1 METLKTIF
9 IIILVL
15 LLIRLITRKLIEFP
29 AWRGKLLADSSGLPN
44 LLPEKHFWQ
53 IIKDA
58 KANSG
63 SHYETHCLVLTQYLS
78 TLPEEDIIRFDR
90 TFRVLLAKTYSY
102 RLWEPAYALNGGCS
116 DDGFEY
122 FRTWLIGQ
130 GKNKFYWSVK
140 YPRLLFF
147 IAVKE
152 LMQDYE
158 GLAYCACDAYELK
171 TGKDFTQHDD
181 IRYDDPGKIF
191 KEGEAIAR
199 YPELALLAW

>member
-1 METLKTIF
+1 METLKIIF

-29 AWRGKLLADSSGLPN
+29 AWRGK
-44 LLPEKHFWQ
+44 
-53 IIKDA
+53 
-58 KANSG
+58 
-63 SHYETHCLVLTQYLS
+63 
-78 TLPEEDIIRFDR
+78 
-90 TFRVLLAKTYSY
+90 LLAKTYSY

-147 IAVKE
+147 IALKE

-158 GLAYCACDAYELK
+158 GLAYCANEAYELK
-171 TGKDFTQHDD
+171 TGKDFTPHDD

-191 KEGEAIAR
+191 KEGEAFAR
-199 YPELALLAW
+199 YPELALLPW